1 MCVFLNIRQCIHT
14 MLSVGLVSDNIY
26 IHVDSYLVYIFST
39 WICMKYFS
47 LDVKQPTINQYIY
60 LFNGT
65 YLCEVHSIYNFPNSY
80 LVPGQ
85 GLSLVFYFPPPM
97 KLTTSEILLKV
108 ALNTHNH
115 NQYILLKLNYYHVI
129 TITHYIGM

>member
-1 MCVFLNIRQCIHT
+1 
-14 MLSVGLVSDNIY
+14 
-26 IHVDSYLVYIFST
+26 
-39 WICMKYFS
+39 MKYFS
-47 LDVKQPTINQYIY
+47 LDVKQPTINQYLY

-80 LVPGQ
+80 RVPGK
-85 GLSLVFYFPPPM
+85 GLSLVFYFPPSM

-115 NQYILLKLNYYHVI
+115 NQYILLKLNYYHGI